1 MFKLYLTLDFLIKK
15 HEFSLLVDIINLN
28 RLYLKPLA
36 IIMKRILIFTIATI
50 FFSCKMENKKLAFI
64 GDWSS
69 TSDTN
74 INMDIHFFNDSIV
87 VDNSAMLGTYSLIW
101 EVKDSQIENY
111 VLRNNGYIEQSKII
125 INYKFSSNKDTLYI
139 KNENDSLFEI
149 SFRKIKNNF
158 EYLENRIGLK
168 LRLPKTSEKLTTI
181 GNKEFTFKIYIGK
194 NNDSLI
200 VKTDNSHSLNQL
212 KYNVYSSYLSKKK
225 GDRDSLTLALFT
237 DKSVLE
243 NEIDSIKT
251 ILKKLP
257 IKSFFRIYHDNQ
269 YTGNNL
275 KTEIK
280 WLGKYEN

>member
-1 MFKLYLTLDFLIKK
+1 
-15 HEFSLLVDIINLN
+15 
-28 RLYLKPLA
+28 
-36 IIMKRILIFTIATI
+36 MKRILIFTIATI

-69 TSDTN
+69 TSDTEV
-74 INMDIHFFNDSIV
+74 NMDIHFFNDSIV

-139 KNENDSLFEI
+139 KNKNDSLFEI
-149 SFRKIKNNF
+149 SFIKIKNNF

-181 GNKEFTFKIYIGK
+181 ENKEFTFNIYIGR
-194 NNDSLI
+194 NNDSLM
-200 VKTDNSHSLNQL
+200 VKADNSNSLNKL
-212 KYNVYSSYLSKKK
+212 KYNIYSSYLSKNSLNKLK
-225 GDRDSLTLALFT
+225 YNIYSSYLSKEMGNRDSLTLALFT
-237 DKSVLE
+237 DNSVFE

-257 IKSFFRIYHDNQ
+257 IKNFFRIYHDNQ
-269 YTGNNL
+269 YTSNNL